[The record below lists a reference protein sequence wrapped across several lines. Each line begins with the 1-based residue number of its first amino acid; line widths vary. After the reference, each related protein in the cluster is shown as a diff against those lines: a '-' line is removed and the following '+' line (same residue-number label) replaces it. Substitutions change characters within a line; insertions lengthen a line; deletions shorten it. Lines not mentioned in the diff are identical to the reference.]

1 MATCRVN
8 PRMKRAPLGRLKL
21 HAVTRKD
28 VEEFRDW
35 ITFLLAAVDEITAR
49 TAALMTGDNV
59 IAFGGRR
66 RSG

>member
-1 MATCRVN
+1 
-8 PRMKRAPLGRLKL
+8 MKRAPLGRLKL

-35 ITFLLAAVDEITAR
+35 IIFLLAAVDEIAAR
-49 TAALMTGDNV
+49 TAALMRGDNV
-59 IAFGGRR
+59 IAFEGWR